1 MTQRAELQVGK
12 LFRDLDGSIVHL
24 KSIRN
29 DICIWTAE
37 GHASD
42 GSVAGATHVDNF
54 RARFNP
60 VPEPAALRDVPLE
73 LVGFATESEF
83 AMVWNRFA
91 QVSNQ
96 AGLHA

>member
-42 GSVAGATHVDNF
+42 GAVGGATHVDNF

-73 LVGFATESEF
+73 FVGFATDSEF

-91 QVSNQ
+91 AVSNQ
-96 AGLHA
+96 AAQHA

>member
-42 GSVAGATHVDNF
+42 GSVGGATHVDNF

-60 VPEPAALRDVPLE
+60 VPEPTALRDVPLASAGFGTE
-73 LVGFATESEF
+73 MDFALVLS
-83 AMVWNRFA
+83 RFA
-91 QVSNQ
+91 AVGGQ
-96 AGLHA
+96 AGQHA